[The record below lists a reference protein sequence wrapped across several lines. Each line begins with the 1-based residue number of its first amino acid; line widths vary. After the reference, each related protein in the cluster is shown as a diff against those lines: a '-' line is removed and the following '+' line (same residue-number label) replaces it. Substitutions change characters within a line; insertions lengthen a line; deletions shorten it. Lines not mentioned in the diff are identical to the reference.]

1 MKMLF
6 QTKIFH
12 FWSYYVILG
21 MVHGDQI
28 DTCDFKTT
36 KLQICDGSKDYL
48 KTFPST
54 YNGESN
60 GKTPLEIQPI
70 LTFLKLAMFDD
81 QEKSVTV
88 FVSLMMRWNDTR
100 LSLSTDRYGLERW
113 LQGKPFLDLMN
124 ARPSGVSF
132 VGKKRQKKNHWLD
145 K

>member
-1 MKMLF
+1 MKMLLPVR
-6 QTKIFH
+6 IFSI
-12 FWSYYVILG
+12 WSCYVILG

-100 LSLSTDRYGLERW
+100 LSLSTDRYA
-113 LQGKPFLDLMN
+113 F
-124 ARPSGVSF
+124 
-132 VGKKRQKKNHWLD
+132 KKCSQFIMLPI
-145 K
+145 

>member
-124 ARPSGVSF
+124 ARPS
-132 VGKKRQKKNHWLD
+132 
-145 K
+145 

>member
-1 MKMLF
+1 MKMLL
-6 QTKIFH
+6 TVRIFSI
-12 FWSYYVILG
+12 WSYYAILG

-60 GKTPLEIQPI
+60 SKTPLEIQPI

-100 LSLSTDRYGLERW
+100 LSLSTDRYG
-113 LQGKPFLDLMN
+113 F
-124 ARPSGVSF
+124 
-132 VGKKRQKKNHWLD
+132 KNVHS
-145 K
+145 

>member
-124 ARPSGVSF
+124 ARTSWVFF
-132 VGKKRQKKNHWLD
+132 VCKKRQKKSLVR
-145 K
+145 

>member
-1 MKMLF
+1 MLL
-6 QTKIFH
+6 QAKIFH
-12 FWSYYVILG
+12 LWSYYVILG

-28 DTCDFKTT
+28 DTCDFKAT

-124 ARPSGVSF
+124 ARPPWVFF
-132 VGKKRQKKNHWLD
+132 VCKKRQKNHWLD

>member
-124 ARPSGVSF
+124 ARPSWVFF
-132 VGKKRQKKNHWLD
+132 VCKKRQKKSLVR
-145 K
+145 